1 MARKHYYLIEEN
13 AFFQLEQTIRLLE
26 ILQVLSSE
34 DLEHTSLKIGDIYTL
49 ALTLQTQLKPLL
61 QAQVH
66 SVDLAA

>member
-1 MARKHYYLIEEN
+1 MAHKYYYLIEED
-13 AFFQLEQTIRLLE
+13 AFFQLEQSLRLLE
-26 ILQVLSSE
+26 ILQVLSAE
-34 DLEHTSLKIGDIYTL
+34 DSGTSSLKIGDIYTL